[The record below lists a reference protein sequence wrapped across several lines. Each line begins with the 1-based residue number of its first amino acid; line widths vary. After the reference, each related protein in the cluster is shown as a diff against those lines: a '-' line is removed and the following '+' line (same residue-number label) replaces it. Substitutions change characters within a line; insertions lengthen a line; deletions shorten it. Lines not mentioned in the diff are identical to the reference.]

1 MRTILAL
8 PFILALAFA
17 DSFIY
22 VLEQTRKGLNKIINY
37 VLDWR
42 M

>member
-1 MRTILAL
+1 MRIILAL
-8 PFILALAFA
+8 PFILALALV
-17 DSFIY
+17 DSCIY
-22 VLEQTRKGLNKIINY
+22 LLEQARKGLNKVINY